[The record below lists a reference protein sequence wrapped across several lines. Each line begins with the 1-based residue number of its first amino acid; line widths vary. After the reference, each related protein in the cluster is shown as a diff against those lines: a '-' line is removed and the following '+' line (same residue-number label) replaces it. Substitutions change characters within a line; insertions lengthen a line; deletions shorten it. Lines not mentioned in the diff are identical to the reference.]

1 MFDDLKRKIQ
11 FLTQDNKQNKSKE
24 SIPLASTLTENLI
37 LLSKQFYGSMD
48 LQVREISIG
57 QGKIALLCCEG
68 LTSSQTLAMALVNP
82 LINYAN
88 SENMTADEIFDFI
101 RNKSVLAAEQHE
113 IYNFDE
119 LFSRMMY
126 GFAIVLIDGKS
137 SGFAIGVQG
146 FQFRSVSEPTNEI
159 NELGSKEAFTEPI
172 RTNLS
177 MIRRRIKSPELR
189 FNLMNIGTTSKTD
202 VCVVYLNDRA
212 SPKLVNKVKKK
223 LSDVNIDM
231 VLDSSYLIPF
241 LENNYFSFFS
251 SVGSTERPDVL
262 CGKIREGR
270 IAILIDGSPYALIVP
285 FLFSENFKSFD
296 DYAHKPYFTTFI
308 RILKYFS
315 FFISFLL
322 PGGYVAVTTFHPEL
336 LPRQLLFSIAASE
349 ANIPFSVMVEAIF
362 IYLVFEIM
370 REAGIRLP
378 NAVGHTIGIV
388 GALVI
393 GDAAV
398 NAGLVSAPIVM
409 VVAITAI
416 CAFTVPKLYEPIMI
430 LRFIFI
436 VVGGLFGLFG
446 IALSLTVVGAVI
458 SSMNSLNIPMTAP
471 LSPFDIRWIS
481 DSLLFTGM
489 GKISNNK
496 MKIQNINGSQI
507 RKSEGDESVN

>member
-1 MFDDLKRKIQ
+1 MFENLKRKIEL
-11 FLTQDNKQNKSKE
+11 LTKKQVEKE
-24 SIPLASTLTENLI
+24 RPKETVAFTSNLTENLI
-37 LLSKQFYGSMD
+37 LLSKQFPDSMD
-48 LQVREISIG
+48 LQIREITIG
-57 QGKIALLCCEG
+57 KGRIAVLCCEG

-82 LINYAN
+82 LTNYAN
-88 SENMTADEIFDFI
+88 ANEMTSDEIFDFI

-119 LFSRMMY
+119 LFTRIMY

-177 MIRRRIKSPELR
+177 MIRRRIRSPELR
-189 FNLMNIGTTSKTD
+189 FNLMNIGKTSKTD

-212 SPKLVNKVKKK
+212 AVKLVNKVKRK
-223 LSDVNIDM
+223 LSQIDIDI

-241 LENNYFSFFS
+241 LENNAFSLFS

-270 IAILIDGSPYALIVP
+270 IAVLIDGSPYALIVP
-285 FLFSENFKSFD
+285 YLFSENFKSFD

-308 RILKYFS
+308 RVLKYFS

-322 PGGYVAVTTFHPEL
+322 PGGYVAITTFHPEL
-336 LPRQLLFSIAASE
+336 LPRELLFSIASAES
-349 ANIPFSVMVEAIF
+349 AIPFSVMVEAII
-362 IYLVFEIM
+362 IYLAFEIM

-416 CAFTVPKLYEPIMI
+416 CAFTVPKLYEPIMV
-430 LRFIFI
+430 LRFAFI
-436 VVGGLFGLFG
+436 IIGGLSGLFG
-446 IALSLTVVGAVI
+446 IALSLAFVGAII

-481 DSLLFTGM
+481 DSLLFTGKS
-489 GKISNNK
+489 KITSNK
-496 MKIQNINGSQI
+496 MEIQDINGSQL
-507 RKSEGDESVN
+507 KNSGEGHDA